1 MGPSGSGKTTF
12 LNIAGLLDTFDRGR
26 YLLDGVDVAGLNDD
40 QQSRLRNERIGFIFQ
55 SFNLIPDLDVYDN
68 VEVPLRYRRLPAA
81 ERRDRVEEVL
91 VQMGLTARMRHLP
104 SQLSGGQQQR
114 VAIARAL
121 VGRPQLLLADEPTGN
136 LDTIASR
143 QVLDLLE
150 KINAERQ
157 TTIVMV
163 THDPALAARARRK
176 LHVLDGRLI
185 DPHAAGGPAALP
197 HAAARQAGGV
207 VTNLFYNL
215 RLVAKSLR
223 RDRWFT
229 LVMVL
234 SQALSVSIFVTAL
247 VSAQRYSNVTGQV
260 RSDVFR
266 VEGDRNGAL
275 ARFYR
280 GTQFEGF
287 GEFTANYVSLPT
299 VRALAATGLATGS
312 TVNFV
317 SVMTGGP
324 VERPPGAAARPLLRR
339 RHVPPV
345 QHRLPLR
352 RAVHRAP
359 TSAPRRRRRRSCCPT
374 C

>member
-1 MGPSGSGKTTF
+1 MLKMAKVGKVYRTGLIETAAIEDLSLDVARGDFVSLMGPSGSGKTTF

-26 YLLDGVDVAGLNDD
+26 YLLDGVDVTDLSDE

-68 VEVPLRYRRLPAA
+68 VEVPLRYRRLPAG

-150 KINAERQ
+150 KINGERQ

-185 DPHAAGGPAALP
+185 DPHAAAGGAAALP
-197 HAAARQAGGV
+197 HAAPP
-207 VTNLFYNL
+207 
-215 RLVAKSLR
+215 K
-223 RDRWFT
+223 
-229 LVMVL
+229 
-234 SQALSVSIFVTAL
+234 
-247 VSAQRYSNVTGQV
+247 
-260 RSDVFR
+260 
-266 VEGDRNGAL
+266 
-275 ARFYR
+275 
-280 GTQFEGF
+280 
-287 GEFTANYVSLPT
+287 P
-299 VRALAATGLATGS
+299 AAS
-312 TVNFV
+312 
-317 SVMTGGP
+317 
-324 VERPPGAAARPLLRR
+324 
-339 RHVPPV
+339 
-345 QHRLPLR
+345 
-352 RAVHRAP
+352 
-359 TSAPRRRRRRSCCPT
+359 
-374 C
+374 